1 MKMEYRRDLQHSYL
15 VAETEEDTTNYIA
28 GMITENQIPGLLAC
42 ECRRLDQKELYYY
55 DVTSRISL
63 AEICRY
69 KKIKAVEILSVIKEL
84 LQVLEGLEEYLI
96 PSGYLCMDWNYI
108 YLDAIN
114 QNTSFC
120 CLPIAEREIEAGLQ
134 ELLEMLLPRL
144 DHQERE
150 GVAAV
155 YELYQYILQ
164 GIFSIEEIKKIL
176 ERTEESG
183 FDREEK
189 RRELDVEDAEG
200 DFPESLEKETVMG
213 KHWDKDKETA
223 HEKALEDFFGE
234 EKEEEKE
241 ERKLLFWKILGG
253 GCGIGYLLSGVF
265 IMKNLPML
273 LIPWGIAGGVVG
285 SVLLVLGMCLS
296 KKKNEQQIE
305 AQFALYQEEKNG
317 EPDRKKSVSENS
329 ELSIEK
335 WMSKE
340 EPVRKTAEKT
350 IPWEGNE
357 YTQVLVNK
365 KLEQNLVMEELYP
378 IKGRRICIEGEA
390 PVLLGTLKGQVDHV
404 LPSAAVSRIHA
415 KLEKREG
422 VWYLQD
428 MNSRNGTWINEKELC
443 GEQKME
449 LHEQDQIRFAD
460 VIYEIITL

>member
-15 VAETEEDTTNYIA
+15 VAETEENTTNYIA
-28 GMITENQIPGLLAC
+28 GMITENQIPGLLVC

-63 AEICRY
+63 VEICRY

-84 LQVLEGLEEYLI
+84 LQVLERLEEYLI

-120 CLPIAEREIEAGLQ
+120 CLPIAEKEIEVGLQ

-164 GIFSIEEIKKIL
+164 GVFSIEEMKKIL
-176 ERTEESG
+176 ERTEERD
-183 FDREEK
+183 FDREET
-189 RRELDVEDAEG
+189 RRRMEYEDTEG
-200 DFPESLEKETVMG
+200 DFVEYIEKEIDAG
-213 KHWDKDKETA
+213 KHWDKETS

-234 EKEEEKE
+234 EREEENE
-241 ERKLLFWKILGG
+241 ERKLSFWKILGSV
-253 GCGIGYLLSGVF
+253 CGIGYLLGGVL
-265 IMKNLPML
+265 IMKELPML
-273 LIPWGIAGGVVG
+273 LIPWGIVGGVVG
-285 SVLLVLGMCLS
+285 SVFLMLGIYLS

-317 EPDRKKSVSENS
+317 EPDRKKKVSENL
-329 ELSIEK
+329 ELPIEK
-335 WMSKE
+335 WMQKE
-340 EPVRKTAEKT
+340 EPVRKTVEKT

-365 KLEQNLVMEELYP
+365 KMEQNLVMEELYP
-378 IKGRRICIEGEA
+378 IKGRRICMEGEA
-390 PVLLGTLKGQVDHV
+390 PVLLGTLNGQVDHV

-422 VWYLQD
+422 IWYLQD
-428 MNSRNGTWINEKELC
+428 MNSRNGTWVNEKELC

-449 LHEQDQIRFAD
+449 LHERDQIRFAD